1 MEEDILGLICRRTHS
16 TTISLTVDP
25 TRNYREG
32 EGEASQLTRVQ
43 SVHLGVE
50 KPEPKPKSLD
60 TKMLL
65 PHHTYSERWK
75 A

>member
-1 MEEDILGLICRRTHS
+1 MVLFAGAHS
-16 TTISLTVDP
+16 TTISLTVDS

-32 EGEASQLTRVQ
+32 DGEASQVTWVQ

-50 KPEPKPKSLD
+50 KPEPKPKSFD
-60 TKMLL
+60 TKLL
-65 PHHTYSERWK
+65 SPHHIYSERWK